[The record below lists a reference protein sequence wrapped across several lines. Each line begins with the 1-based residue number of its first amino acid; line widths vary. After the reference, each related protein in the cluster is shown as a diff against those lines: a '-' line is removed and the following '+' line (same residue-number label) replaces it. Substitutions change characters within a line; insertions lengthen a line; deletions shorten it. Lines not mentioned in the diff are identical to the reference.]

1 MDTVQILLCGDI
13 FHFSDIVCAKYKEK
27 LYSCEPSGFGDLLD
41 LVFGFFSASVCFPMF
56 HNSRL
61 GLILLEYMFPFL

>member
-41 LVFGFFSASVCFPMF
+41 LVFGFFLHLCAFRCFITP
-56 HNSRL
+56 
-61 GLILLEYMFPFL
+61 GLVLFF